1 MPTPS
6 TIKDHFHETR
16 LITLRV
22 ITALALLAL
31 LLAGLVARLYWLQVI
46 EHERFT
52 TQSEANRVKLIA
64 LPPPRGLIFDREGQ
78 LLADNLIAFHLE
90 LIPEQVKDLEGTLA
104 GIGKIIALTA
114 EDLAQF
120 HRQRT
125 RARGFEPIPLRFK
138 LSEEEVARFALEQ
151 HRFPGV
157 DIATRLLRRYPHGA
171 SLAHVLGYTGRI
183 DDEDL
188 ATLDAADYSG
198 TTHIG
203 KIGLEKAYESA
214 LHGHAG
220 HQQVEVNAQ
229 GRAVRVLDQIAP
241 EPGQNLH
248 LNLDL
253 RLQLAAEQ
261 ALGEVS
267 GALVAIE
274 PGSGAVLAL
283 VSKPGFDPQPFVH
296 GIASTNYRALSNDPE
311 RPLYDRALRGQ
322 YPPGSTIKPFMGL
335 AGLHYG
341 VSRNEQRYCPG
352 YFQLA
357 GSSHR
362 YRDWL
367 HSGHGTVNLERAI
380 TESCDVYFYELAQ
393 ELGIERMHAFLA
405 RFGFGSR
412 TGIDLPNE
420 LPGLLPS
427 RAWKLKKH
435 RAQWYQGETII
446 AGIGQGYQLAT
457 PLQLAQA
464 TATLAARGAGY
475 APRLARATEM
485 PLSHSRSSLP
495 RIALPGIEIGDEQWT
510 RVITAMTEV
519 MHGARGTARKVGQ
532 DAAYRMAGKTGTAQV
547 FGLRQDQRYNAR
559 ALAHKL
565 HDHALFVGFAPAEAP
580 RIAIALIV
588 EHGGS
593 GGHTAAPIARQV
605 FDAWLLRGAS

>member
-1 MPTPS
+1 M
-6 TIKDHFHETR
+6 
-16 LITLRV
+16 
-22 ITALALLAL
+22 
-31 LLAGLVARLYWLQVI
+31 
-46 EHERFT
+46 
-52 TQSEANRVKLIA
+52 
-64 LPPPRGLIFDREGQ
+64 
-78 LLADNLIAFHLE
+78 
-90 LIPEQVKDLEGTLA
+90 
-104 GIGKIIALTA
+104 
-114 EDLAQF
+114 
-120 HRQRT
+120 
-125 RARGFEPIPLRFK
+125 
-138 LSEEEVARFALEQ
+138 
-151 HRFPGV
+151 

-183 DDEDL
+183 DEEDL
-188 ATLDAADYSG
+188 TTLDAADYSG

-203 KIGLEKAYESA
+203 KIGLEKAYESV

-220 HQQVEVNAQ
+220 YQQVEVNAQ

-241 EPGQNLH
+241 EPGENLH
-248 LNLDL
+248 LDLDL

-274 PGSGAVLAL
+274 PGTGAVLAL
-283 VSKPGFDPQPFVH
+283 VSKPSFDPQPFVH
-296 GIASTNYRALSNDPE
+296 GIASADYRALNADPE

-352 YFQLA
+352 YFQLP

-367 HSGHGTVNLERAI
+367 RSGHGAVNLEGAI
-380 TESCDVYFYELAQ
+380 AQSCDVYFYQLAL
-393 ELGIERMHAFLA
+393 ELGIERMHSFLA
-405 RFGFGSR
+405 RFGFGAR

-427 RAWKLKKH
+427 QAWKLKKH

-464 TATLAARGAGY
+464 TATLAARGKGY
-475 APRLARATEM
+475 APRLARATEA
-485 PLSHSRSSLP
+485 PLSRARSSLP
-495 RIALPGIEIGDEQWT
+495 RVALPAIEMSAEQWT

-519 MHGARGTARKVGQ
+519 MHGAHGTARKVGQ

-565 HDHALFVGFAPAEAP
+565 HDHALFVGFAPADAP